1 MRVERDERGD
11 YVLDP
16 MALGQRFSISLDE
29 LRRRMRLGPRHE
41 PCGGRRRRTRGIA
54 SIDGVVWRG
63 GLASRHQCRWSDP
76 HRGGGRRARIEPSRA
91 SGHTGRLRPPGAADE
106 PLWALLQGSNIER
119 LSSRASASD
128 GAERPPR
135 CRGSRKGGRY
145 DHRANAPAVLSG
157 SRGRL
162 RSRPTPTDRVVLGHS
177 WGLSYPD

>member
-63 GLASRHQCRWSDP
+63 GLASRHQCRCQILTEEVAGEPALS
-76 HRGGGRRARIEPSRA
+76 RLVRRATQA
-91 SGHTGRLRPPGAADE
+91 G
-106 PLWALLQGSNIER
+106 
-119 LSSRASASD
+119 
-128 GAERPPR
+128 
-135 CRGSRKGGRY
+135 
-145 DHRANAPAVLSG
+145 
-157 SRGRL
+157 
-162 RSRPTPTDRVVLGHS
+162 
-177 WGLSYPD
+177 